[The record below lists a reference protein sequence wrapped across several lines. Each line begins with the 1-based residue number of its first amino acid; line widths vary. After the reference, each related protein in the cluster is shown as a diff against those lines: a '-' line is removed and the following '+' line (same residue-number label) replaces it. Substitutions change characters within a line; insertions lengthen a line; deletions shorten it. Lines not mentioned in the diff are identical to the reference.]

1 MNGALPDVAW
11 KPKQTADA
19 HMPLTPN
26 PTEIRT
32 VPSILIEPGSALIDV
47 ARTMCLTGFA
57 PRIDVELVATLQ
69 DNLGEAW
76 RSQAHF
82 RTDDAGNVDV
92 ARAVPHC
99 GTWETPSPM
108 AVVWSMQP
116 DPSRNGPAAGPVDT
130 LLVRLTA
137 SGAGSRAE
145 ATFEQRFVAP
155 DVTRTELQGETFVA
169 TLFTP
174 PGEGP
179 HPVVVVLAGS
189 GGGLMEARAA
199 LYAAHGYAALA
210 LGYFG
215 APGLPAWISGTRLEY
230 FESALAWVHRALSP
244 AYGFVALS
252 GASRGG
258 ELALLLAASFPHAVS
273 AVVAYVPSPF
283 THGVLQAGGPG
294 EDRHAPAWIWRDQ
307 PLPVLSRDNPRARW
321 ALFDEAP
328 PPRRQTPAFL
338 TALEDAQSAAR
349 AMIPLERIAG
359 PVLMISGAD
368 DALWPSARFSE
379 IAAAHLARHNH
390 PFTVRHLDYAEAGHS
405 IGYPYV
411 PTTVVAKPHPVSGLE
426 LAYGGTP
433 AGNARAGEQSWQAVL
448 QFLADAVRDA
458 KTRAA
463 A

>member
-1 MNGALPDVAW
+1 
-11 KPKQTADA
+11 
-19 HMPLTPN
+19 MPLTA
-26 PTEIRT
+26 T
-32 VPSILIEPGSALIDV
+32 PSIVVAPQSALIDV
-47 ARTMCLTGFA
+47 PRRIRLTGFA
-57 PRIDVELVATLQ
+57 AGAEVTLAATLQ

-76 RSQAHF
+76 RSKARF
-82 RTDDAGNVDV
+82 RADAAGVVDL
-92 ARAVPHC
+92 ADAVPLS
-99 GTWETPSPM
+99 GSWAAPSPM

-116 DPSRNGPAAGPVDT
+116 DPAQNGPPAGPVAP
-130 LLVRLTA
+130 LVVKLTA
-137 SGAGSRAE
+137 EGPGGHAE
-145 ATFEQRFVAP
+145 TTFEQVFVAP
-155 DVTRTELQGETFVA
+155 GVTRTDLRDDGFVG

-199 LYAAHGYAALA
+199 LYAAHGYTALA

-215 APGLPAWISGTRLEY
+215 APGLPPRISGTRLEY
-230 FESALAWVHRALSP
+230 FEAALAWVHRVLTP
-244 AYGFVALS
+244 PDGFVALS
-252 GASRGG
+252 GVSRGG
-258 ELALLLAASFPHAVS
+258 ELSLLLASRFPQSVS

-283 THGVLQAGGPG
+283 THGVLNAGGPG
-294 EDRHAPAWIWRDQ
+294 EDRHAPAWVWRDQ
-307 PLPVLSRDNPRARW
+307 PLPVLSRDNTRARW

-338 TALEDAQSAAR
+338 TAIEDAQAAAR

-359 PVLMISGAD
+359 PVLLISGAD

-379 IAAAHLARHNH
+379 IAAAHLARHDH

-411 PTTVVAKPHPVSGLE
+411 PTTVVAKPHAVSGIE
-426 LAYGGTP
+426 LAYGGTA

-448 QFLADAVRDA
+448 QFLAEAVQDA
-458 KTRAA
+458 RARA
-463 A
+463 GA